1 MRTRMGVVIIAAAAI
16 LVSAP
21 GIAGASNHH
30 WGEGR
35 RARAHQPTIVDLA
48 AATPDLSILVQAVQ
62 KAGLAETLADRHG
75 EFTVF
80 APTNEAFVALLGQL
94 GLKSLDDVPVDTLRA
109 ILLDHVL
116 PWSNN
121 SKDLAGY
128 ARRGFDPTTIGG
140 LPLDYDASP
149 AGVNDAAIAASD
161 IKAANGYVFVIDKV
175 LQNPDPRP
183 TIAGLAIATPDLSI
197 LVQAVQKAGLVDAL
211 NDPTSKL
218 TVFAPTNEAFVA
230 LLGQLGLKSLDDV
243 PVDTL
248 KAILLD
254 HVVPKE
260 LDAAD
265 VLRRADK
272 GRPTHTLGG
281 LDLRFTTSPLQVNG
295 VDITATD
302 IEGSNGTVHVIS
314 SVLLAPPAT

>member
-183 TIAGLAIATPDLSI
+183 TIAGLAIA
-197 LVQAVQKAGLVDAL
+197 
-211 NDPTSKL
+211 
-218 TVFAPTNEAFVA
+218 NEAFVA